1 MAESCLKIILGRHHR
16 HLHYRAEEPD
26 YPNAIC
32 DGDRLYGNG
41 RGAARWRRTPSS
53 KRRVLVLV
61 AGLSIRTTT
70 RPEFD
75 GKLGLHLVY
84 LARTSSKNAS
94 ARVSFDWPSQ
104 NMASLRTNGFLL
116 FRAT

>member
-1 MAESCLKIILGRHHR
+1 MVETCLKIILAATTDTCIIGQRNRTTQMQFVRANGCIATAEGLRDGRH
-16 HLHYRAEEPD
+16 P
-26 YPNAIC
+26 
-32 DGDRLYGNG
+32 
-41 RGAARWRRTPSS
+41 ARD
-53 KRRVLVLV
+53 VLVLV
-61 AGLSIRTTT
+61 ADFSIRTTT

-84 LARTSSKNAS
+84 LARISSKNAS